1 MPRGDNRR
9 PREKSRRNIEEGD
22 RNVDKTK
29 SGFKI
34 TSHITMR
41 GNILLYEGIPNGGER
56 ERVEGDRK
64 GRLSVFRCLSAISR
78 KQKGS
83 GSFGLKTE
91 RDFSAERAISAEI
104 GS

>member
-56 ERVEGDRK
+56 ER
-64 GRLSVFRCLSAISR
+64 
-78 KQKGS
+78 
-83 GSFGLKTE
+83 E
-91 RDFSAERAISAEI
+91 RERGGHNLAELRVAQFNFCS
-104 GS
+104 SK

>member
-1 MPRGDNRR
+1 MTAQVGDVPGGPEMQEECIGSNSSKRR
-9 PREKSRRNIEEGD
+9 
-22 RNVDKTK
+22 
-29 SGFKI
+29 F
-34 TSHITMR
+34 
-41 GNILLYEGIPNGGER
+41 
-56 ERVEGDRK
+56 RVEGDRK